1 MQAGEPAVGIR
12 LRINLDRDSRSFS
25 LGRHFVEI
33 PDSKVQHPN
42 LLGIPE
48 KYLLVSAKGAKT
60 VESQAV
66 GSGAPGGKH

>member
-12 LRINLDRDSRSFS
+12 LRINLDRDSRSLS

-42 LLGIPE
+42 LGGIPE
-48 KYLLVSAKGAKT
+48 IVARLLEWS
-60 VESQAV
+60 ES
-66 GSGAPGGKH
+66 G